1 MSGGAASGNG
11 SSRPPEPAPPLK
23 RFYKSATV
31 GPLADGTATVLLDG
45 RPVRTPAR
53 ATLAAPPPVA
63 EAMVAEWNAQETHI
77 LPLTMPLTRL
87 ANTAIDGVARNVEPV
102 REEIVSIGGNDLL
115 FYRADEPEGLVERQR
130 ALWDPLVAHVEN
142 RLGVPLTVTAGI
154 MPVRQ
159 APELAER
166 LREALPAAP
175 LPLAAVHQL
184 TTLTGSALIALAVA
198 EGTRSF
204 EEGWEAAHVDEDWNI
219 KEWGEDAQA
228 AARREARRKDAEAAA
243 FILREVL

>member
-1 MSGGAASGNG
+1 MNASDAPK
-11 SSRPPEPAPPLK
+11 PPDPIR
-23 RFYKSATV
+23 RFYKTARVEES
-31 GPLADGTATVLLDG
+31 ADGSARILLDE

-53 ATLAAPPPVA
+53 AHLAAPRPVA
-63 EAMVAEWNAQETHI
+63 ERIAAEWNAQETYI
-77 LPLTMPLTRL
+77 LPITMPLTRL

-228 AARREARRKDAEAAA
+228 AARREARRRDAEAAA